1 MSVALLL
8 RDSTRIT
15 VLAVCL
21 LALPTMAQ
29 QVARPDQSGVQA
41 YSATTQSGT
50 QSQAEVT
57 SAPQPKNASSKLSDY
72 SKGKRHFP
80 AAERWAPRPVIV
92 FHSALWRC
100 KPAQRTGP
108 VGQPAAPLS
117 EVQANKRPRL

>member
-1 MSVALLL
+1 MSVALLM

-29 QVARPDQSGVQA
+29 QVAPPDQSAVQA

-50 QSQAEVT
+50 QSQAEVP
-57 SAPQPKNASSKLSDY
+57 SAPQPENASFPLS
-72 SKGKRHFP
+72 SPTAWRTHFS
-80 AAERWAPRPVIV
+80 AAERWSPRPVIV

-100 KPAQRTGP
+100 TPAHRTGP
-108 VGQPAAPLS
+108 VGLPAAPLS